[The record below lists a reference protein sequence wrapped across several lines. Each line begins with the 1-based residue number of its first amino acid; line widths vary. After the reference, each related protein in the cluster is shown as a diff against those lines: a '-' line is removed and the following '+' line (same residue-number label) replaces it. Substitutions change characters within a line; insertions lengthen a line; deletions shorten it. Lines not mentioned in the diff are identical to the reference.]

1 MRVFWYNKVKN
12 NKKEKMNFKTYNQGQ
27 STLLPTNFRDHLGD
41 SHEAVILNEFIDT
54 LDTTKLLNSYK
65 NQRGGSSAY
74 NPIMLLKLFIYAYSN
89 QTFSSRKIAQKL
101 SQDIAFM
108 YLAGNTQP
116 DFRTI
121 NNFRLHKGEFIEDIF
136 LQLVLWAKD
145 MGYAKF
151 DTCSLDGTKIEA
163 NASKGANVNEDELR
177 RRIKDLL
184 QQGAD
189 IDAIE
194 DEMYGED
201 NEDDIDPQLKTKEG
215 RDKRRKEIEERK
227 KKQQAALDEVK
238 DSKSSSTKTVKRNT
252 TDPQSRLMKMKKGNF
267 ANAYNVQ
274 NIVED
279 GIILAVSVDSS
290 SSDIKT
296 LIPTLKLL
304 PHKPKIL
311 LADTGYASSQNYEY
325 CNEES
330 INAFIPPYQQLDL
343 SKYTYNTKDDTYTDS
358 KGRVYIFKQ
367 NMKLRPG
374 KKRIKGATP
383 LENRKLYRSVLYYNI
398 DSSGKASYLNI
409 DIDWQNHC
417 SNQKQKLSTPYGK
430 KVYSKRSW
438 DVEGVFGNIKRNL
451 NFTKFNLR
459 GTKGVTTEWNLICIA
474 HNIRKL
480 ITT

>member
-27 STLLPTNFRDHLGD
+27 STLLPTNLRDHLGD

-116 DFRTI
+116 DFRTV
-121 NNFRLHKGEFIEDIF
+121 NNFRLHKGKFIEDFF

-227 KKQQAALDEVK
+227 KKQQAALNEIK
-238 DSKSSSTKTVKRNT
+238 DSKQSKRNT
-252 TDPQSRLMKMKKGNF
+252 TDPNSRLMKMKKGNF
-267 ANAYNVQ
+267 ANGYNIQHV
-274 NIVED
+274 VEE
-279 GIILAVSVDSS
+279 GVILGVYIDNSGADL
-290 SSDIKT
+290 KT
-296 LIPTLKLL
+296 LVPTIKLL
-304 PHKPKIL
+304 PQKPKKL
-311 LADTGYASSQNYEY
+311 LADKGYSSSNNYEY
-325 CNEES
+325 CERNGIDS
-330 INAFIPPYQQLDL
+330 YIPTQLQQVDL
-343 SKYTYNTKDDTYTDS
+343 SKYIYNNTNDTYTDS
-358 KGRVYIFKQ
+358 KGRIFKFKQ
-367 NMKLRPG
+367 NMKLRSG
-374 KKRIKGATP
+374 KKRVKGATP
-383 LENRKLYRSVLYYNI
+383 LENRSLYRSILYYSM
-398 DSSGKASYLNI
+398 DKDGKATYLNV
-409 DIDWQNHC
+409 DAEWQRHRAI
-417 SNQKQKLSTPYGK
+417 QKEKLSTHYGK
-430 KVYSKRSW
+430 NLYKQRSW

-459 GTKGVTTEWNLICIA
+459 GLQGVTTEWNLIAIS